1 MVLLK
6 GREFFIAM
14 IAAIFIIGFITILSF
29 DGGINRGGDNPLPQK
44 WRKVGVQPK
53 AGFQPKVETTTTTN
67 AYINLQNTG
76 NQINLN
82 IEGGGG
88 GGGGGQGTQYDKNRR
103 KLPRIKKGQVNPF
116 NKIDKVY
123 KENEDLNKKRSLLIR
138 EEMKFSW
145 DKYREFAWGY
155 DELKPVEKKGHDW
168 FGLGLSIVDSLD
180 TLYLMGLDKEY
191 KEGKDWVENVLNHR
205 KDTGRKVSVFE
216 TTIRFLGTYNTMY
229 SLTGEKLYLDLG
241 RDMADL
247 ILYAFNDRSPFPAS
261 FVSLTDHKVSYQSWA
276 GDCIIL
282 CEPASMFLELNELSR
297 ITGDPK
303 YKEYSDQIVDALAS
317 MKPSIPGLYP
327 TLITQDGKRF
337 CNNKISVGVMGD
349 SFYEYLLKMWI
360 YQDGIEERYS
370 ELFQLSADAIIKH
383 LYKVSKQGDGFI
395 TNLDGNSVSNTQE
408 HLTCFAGGM
417 FMLAA
422 ASNIT
427 GDDEKSALYMEVGE
441 KVTRTCAKTY
451 DITPTGL
458 GPEIAYID
466 PESGNIRFNGYRAES
481 WYILRPETVESIFIA
496 YRLTGN
502 TEFQEMAW
510 KIFQAIVD
518 VCKTEHGYVGLNDVS
533 NRWAYKDY
541 QQSFFLSETL
551 KYLYLTFQPSS
562 AVPLDKYVFN
572 TEAHPMEIQYKD

>member
-1 MVLLK
+1 MVVLK
-6 GREFFIAM
+6 GRELFISM

-29 DGGINRGGDNPLPQK
+29 DGGMNRGGDNPLPQK
-44 WRKVGVQPK
+44 WRNVGI
-53 AGFQPKVETTTTTN
+53 QPKVGTTTTTVDT
-67 AYINLQNTG
+67 NLQNTG
-76 NQINLN
+76 NQINQDNQN
-82 IEGGGG
+82 IEGG
-88 GGGGGQGTQYDKNRR
+88 QGVQYDKNRR
-103 KLPRIKKGQVNPF
+103 KLPRVKKGQVNPF

-123 KENEDLNKKRSLLIR
+123 KENEDLNKERSEKIK
-138 EEMKFSW
+138 EEMRFCW
-145 DKYREFAWGY
+145 DKYREIAWGM

-191 KEGKDWVENVLNHR
+191 KEAKDWVENVLNHR

-247 ILYAFNDRSPFPAS
+247 ILYAFNDHSPFPAS

-276 GDCIIL
+276 GNCIIL

-303 YKEYSDQIVDALAS
+303 YKQYSDRIVDALAS
-317 MKPSIPGLYP
+317 MNPSIPGLYP
-327 TLITQDGKRF
+327 TLISQDGSRF
-337 CNNKISVGVMGD
+337 CNNQISVGVMGD

-360 YQDGIEERYS
+360 YQDGVEEKYS
-370 ELFQLSADAIIKH
+370 KLFQLSADAIIKH

-395 TNLDGNSVSNTQE
+395 TNLEGNSITNTQE

-427 GDDEKSALYMEVGE
+427 GDDKKSSLYMEVGE

-458 GPEIAYID
+458 GPEIAYIE
-466 PESGNIRFNGYRAES
+466 PESGNIRFNGHKTVS
-481 WYILRPETVESIFIA
+481 WYILRPETVESIFVA

-502 TEFQEMAW
+502 TEYQDMAW
-510 KIFQAIVD
+510 KIFQAILET
-518 VCKTEHGYVGLNDVS
+518 CKTENGYVGLNDVS
-533 NRWAYKDY
+533 NKWSVNDY

-562 AVPLDKYVFN
+562 VVPLDKYVFN
-572 TEAHPMEIQYKD
+572 TEAHPMEIQYKN

>member
-1 MVLLK
+1 MVMLK
-6 GREFFIAM
+6 GRELFIAM

-29 DGGINRGGDNPLPQK
+29 DGGINRRGDNPLIPQR
-44 WRKVGVQPK
+44 WRNVGIQ
-53 AGFQPKVETTTTTN
+53 AKVETTTTTTTTTIN
-67 AYINLQNTG
+67 IPNLQNTG
-76 NQINLN
+76 NQINQDNQN
-82 IEGGGG
+82 I
-88 GGGGGQGTQYDKNRR
+88 GGGQGTAYDKNRR

-123 KENEDLNKKRSLLIR
+123 KENEDLNKERSNIIR

-145 DKYREFAWGY
+145 EKYREFAWGM
-155 DELKPVEKKGHDW
+155 DELKPLEKRGHDW

-180 TLYLMGLDKEY
+180 TLYLMNLDKEY
-191 KEGKDWVENVLNHR
+191 KEAKDWVENVLNHR

-216 TTIRFLGTYNTMY
+216 TTIRFLGTYNTMFA
-229 SLTGEKLYLDLG
+229 LTGEQFYLEKG
-241 RDMADL
+241 RDIADL
-247 ILYAFNDRSPFPAS
+247 ILHAFNDHSPFPAS

-276 GDCIIL
+276 GNCIIL
-282 CEPASMFLELNELSR
+282 CEPASMFLEFNEISR

-303 YKEYSDQIVDALAS
+303 YKQYSDKILDALAS
-317 MKPSIPGLYP
+317 MRPSIPGLYP
-327 TLITQDGKRF
+327 TLISQDGSRF
-337 CNNKISVGVMGD
+337 CNNQISVGVMGD

-360 YQDGIEERYS
+360 YQDGVEERYS

-395 TNLDGNSVSNTQE
+395 TNLEGNSITNTQE

-427 GDDEKSALYMEVGE
+427 GNDEKSALYMEVGE
-441 KVTRTCAKTY
+441 NVTKTCAKTY
-451 DITPTGL
+451 DLTPTGL

-466 PESGNIRFNGYRAES
+466 PESGNIRFNGYKTVS
-481 WYILRPETVESIFIA
+481 WYILRPEVVESIFIA

-502 TEFQEMAW
+502 TEYQDMAW
-510 KIFQAIVD
+510 KIFQAIYE
-518 VCKTEHGYVGLNDVS
+518 VCRTENGYLGLNDVS
-533 NRWAYKDY
+533 NKLTIDGY

-562 AVPLDKYVFN
+562 VVPLDKFVFN
-572 TEAHPMEIQYKD
+572 TEAHPIEIQYKN